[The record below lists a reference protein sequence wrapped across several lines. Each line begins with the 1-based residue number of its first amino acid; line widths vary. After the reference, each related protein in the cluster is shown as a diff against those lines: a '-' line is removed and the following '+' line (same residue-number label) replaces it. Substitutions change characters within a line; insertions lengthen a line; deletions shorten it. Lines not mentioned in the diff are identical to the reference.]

1 MDIEKALNKIGRTLP
16 QIREVAESMRDE
28 ILANLVLLGE
38 MPAPSGGEEARINL
52 LLDRFAENDMI
63 PSSSDDAGNGVA
75 VVEGEKARSNILLV
89 AHADTSFPAHE
100 DHTVQLSSESAC
112 GFGLGDNSMG
122 LAALATLPA
131 LLRRLN
137 ISLKSNLILLAT
149 TKSQGAHDLEGLRFF
164 LNNNQLPLLGAVCVD
179 GMPLG
184 KLSTHSTGLLRAE
197 VICRVPREYD
207 WTRFG
212 ATGAIMAMNEI
223 INKISTIELPTRPRT
238 TIVYATIHGGT
249 SFSVVPRKASLSFN
263 ILSESE
269 ETIQRVERRI
279 ADIIEEVGIH
289 TRGQMSF
296 NILCRRKPAE
306 LEFSHPL
313 ARSARFMMDKL
324 EIEPLIRPSGSE
336 LSAVLEA
343 GIPAVTIGITEG
355 DQTDGQQDN
364 LLIAPIGRGMAQL
377 VGLILALDGGFC
389 RA

>member
-1 MDIEKALNKIGRTLP
+1 MEKALNKIGRSLP
-16 QIREVAESMRDE
+16 QIRDVAESMRDE

-38 MPAPSGGEEARINL
+38 MPAPSGGEEARIKL

-63 PSSSDDAGNGVA
+63 QSSADDAGNGVA
-75 VVEGEKARSNILLV
+75 VVEGDKGRSNILLV
-89 AHADTSFPAHE
+89 AHADTSFPARE

-137 ISLKSNLILLAT
+137 ISLKSNLILLAA

-179 GMPLG
+179 GMPQG

-238 TIVYATIHGGT
+238 SIVYATIHGGT
-249 SFSVVPRKASLSFN
+249 SFSTVPRKTSLSFN
-263 ILSESE
+263 VLSESE

-279 ADIIEEVGIH
+279 TDIVEEVGIH

-306 LEFSHPL
+306 LEVSHPL
-313 ARSARFMMDKL
+313 ARCARFIFDKL
-324 EIEPLIRPSGSE
+324 DIEPLIRPSGSE

-343 GIPAVTIGITEG
+343 G
-355 DQTDGQQDN
+355 
-364 LLIAPIGRGMAQL
+364 
-377 VGLILALDGGFC
+377 
-389 RA
+389 

>member
-1 MDIEKALNKIGRTLP
+1 MEKALNKIGRSLP
-16 QIREVAESMRDE
+16 QIRDVAESMRDE

-38 MPAPSGGEEARINL
+38 MPAPSGGEEARIKL

-63 PSSSDDAGNGVA
+63 RSYSDDAGNGVA
-75 VVEGEKARSNILLV
+75 VVEGDKGRSNILLV
-89 AHADTSFPAHE
+89 AHADTSFPARE

-137 ISLKSNLILLAT
+137 ISLKSNLILLAA

-179 GMPLG
+179 GMPQG

-238 TIVYATIHGGT
+238 SIVYATIHGGT
-249 SFSVVPRKASLSFN
+249 SFSTVPRKTSLSFN
-263 ILSESE
+263 VLSESE

-279 ADIIEEVGIH
+279 TDIVEEVGIH

-313 ARSARFMMDKL
+313 ARCARYIFDKL
-324 EIEPLIRPSGSE
+324 DIEPLIRPSGSE

-377 VGLILALDGGFC
+377 VGLILALDGGLC